1 MNVRGVSGAPA
12 TAPQRS
18 TMGVAPGFGDALDR
32 LVETPKP
39 ANNPAGAA
47 APAGLQISRHAQARM
62 ESRGIALD
70 EHDVAELNG
79 AIDALS
85 RRGAK
90 ESLVLLDDK
99 AFIVGVPDRKLIT
112 AMTRRE
118 AVGNVFSQI
127 DSTVV
132 IR

>member
-1 MNVRGVSGAPA
+1 MNIRGLQGATA
-12 TAPQRS
+12 VAPQRT
-18 TMGVAPGFGDALDR
+18 TMGVTPGFGDALDR
-32 LVETPKP
+32 LVEAPKP
-39 ANNPAGAA
+39 ANNPAAS
-47 APAGLQISRHAQARM
+47 PSTGLQVSRHAQARM

-70 EHDVAELNG
+70 EQDIADING

-85 RRGAK
+85 KRGAK

-118 AVGNVFSQI
+118 AIGKVFSQI

>member
-1 MNVRGVSGAPA
+1 MNVRA
-12 TAPQRS
+12 TAGLPAAAQRRQ
-18 TMGVAPGFGDALDR
+18 TIDVAPGFGDSLDR
-32 LVETPKP
+32 LVDTPKP
-39 ANNPAGAA
+39 ANSAPTGA
-47 APAGLQISRHAQARM
+47 PSGLQISRHAQSRM

-70 EHDVAELNG
+70 EQDVAEING
-79 AIDALS
+79 ALDALT

-90 ESLVLLDDK
+90 ESLILLDDK

>member
-1 MNVRGVSGAPA
+1 MNVRGVHGAPA
-12 TAPQRS
+12 TAQGRS
-18 TMGVAPGFGDALDR
+18 TMGVTPGFGDALDR

-39 ANNPAGAA
+39 ANSPALSGST
-47 APAGLQISRHAQARM
+47 GLQVSRHAQARM
-62 ESRGIALD
+62 ESRGINLD
-70 EHDVAELNG
+70 EQDISDINN

-90 ESLVLLDDK
+90 ESLVLLEDK

>member
-1 MNVRGVSGAPA
+1 
-12 TAPQRS
+12 
-18 TMGVAPGFGDALDR
+18 
-32 LVETPKP
+32 
-39 ANNPAGAA
+39 
-47 APAGLQISRHAQARM
+47 M

-70 EHDVAELNG
+70 DQDLADLNG
-79 AIDALS
+79 AMDALS

-90 ESLVLLDDK
+90 ESLILLDDK